1 MQKPAGAN
9 ISKESEKERDSEK
22 RMSAAPNPA
31 EPNTIQRPRPD
42 KPRLDASKRD
52 PIKEPM
58 PFALIRRPRPR
69 GPACK
74 ILSAKMGFLMMQ
86 RPPRRLTTTI
96 TTRIL

>member
-1 MQKPAGAN
+1 MQKPAEAN

-52 PIKEPM
+52 PIREPM

-74 ILSAKMGFLMMQ
+74 ILSAKMGM
-86 RPPRRLTTTI
+86 RTVNGAPRRLTTVN
-96 TTRIL
+96 TTR